1 MSRIVTFYS
10 YKGGVGRTFALA
22 NIAALLAKKGK
33 RVLLMD
39 WDLEAPGL
47 HRYFKPLMESKPFLQ
62 EGLIH
67 LLSNAAKNPS
77 TAWQPFVTEVKVQDS
92 PPIHIIAS
100 GDQARDYV
108 ERVRLFSW
116 TNFFENQ
123 HGGDV
128 LDRWRKEWKGTY
140 DFVLVDSR
148 TGITDTG
155 GVCTVFL
162 PDILV
167 FVFSANEQS
176 FECGMRIVN
185 GVQDARLK
193 LAVPRAPL
201 TILPLPGRFDGRDEV
216 DEANRWLDRFAKG
229 LKPFYDDWLP
239 KHFHPRQILELTK
252 IPYITRFSFG
262 EPLVVITHS
271 VSDPELPG
279 FYLENVARLLSSDFA
294 DAQQILSGGTDG
306 RDGLI
311 AEFRTQLARVPIEET
326 AIDQVLKLIESD
338 IGSDFGMSDLLREA
352 GVALL
357 RQSRFTSAETYLRR
371 SISLSE
377 EQLGSEHPNTATT
390 LFHLAE
396 LLQATNRLS
405 EAESLYLK
413 ALEVNERILGPS
425 HPSVIS
431 TYANLASLYKV
442 TERFAE
448 AEMMY
453 QQVLHMLEMT
463 EGRSGNIANVY
474 NNLASL
480 YKQTQRF
487 KEAEVMYQQA
497 LRMLEMTG
505 QSGDLANAYNNLA
518 SLYKETR
525 SFNEAE
531 TMYQQALL
539 MLEMTGR
546 SGDLANA
553 YNNLASLY
561 KETQR
566 FNEAE
571 TMYQQA
577 LHMLEMTGRSGDL
590 ANAYNNLASLYKETQ
605 RFNEAETM
613 YQQALHM
620 LEMTG
625 RSSGDLAKAYN
636 NLASLY
642 KDTQRFNEAETM
654 YQQALHMLEMSGRS
668 SDLANAYNNLA
679 SLYKETQR
687 FNEAEAMYEK
697 ALYILKKTASGRPAQ
712 ARSLNGLGEVLIAK
726 GKIQEAES
734 ALRRALTIFE
744 STYNRNHPE
753 AVKAKENLAR
763 ILESK
768 GENDEARSLRDQV
781 EFDTFISYNSTDRRI
796 VHQLA
801 RELEARRVR
810 VWLDD
815 NELLPGMSLV
825 DAMSQV
831 LYISRSAVV
840 CIGSSEQNP
849 WQSEELKALLLQSI
863 DEGRPVIPV
872 LLPGAKPH
880 PQLPR
885 FLMSVA
891 CLDLRDGMSKEG
903 LDKLTEAITGR
914 KPRLL

>member
-1 MSRIVTFYS
+1 
-10 YKGGVGRTFALA
+10 
-22 NIAALLAKKGK
+22 
-33 RVLLMD
+33 
-39 WDLEAPGL
+39 
-47 HRYFKPLMESKPFLQ
+47 
-62 EGLIH
+62 
-67 LLSNAAKNPS
+67 
-77 TAWQPFVTEVKVQDS
+77 
-92 PPIHIIAS
+92 
-100 GDQARDYV
+100 
-108 ERVRLFSW
+108 
-116 TNFFENQ
+116 
-123 HGGDV
+123 
-128 LDRWRKEWKGTY
+128 
-140 DFVLVDSR
+140 
-148 TGITDTG
+148 
-155 GVCTVFL
+155 
-162 PDILV
+162 
-167 FVFSANEQS
+167 
-176 FECGMRIVN
+176 
-185 GVQDARLK
+185 
-193 LAVPRAPL
+193 
-201 TILPLPGRFDGRDEV
+201 
-216 DEANRWLDRFAKG
+216 
-229 LKPFYDDWLP
+229 
-239 KHFHPRQILELTK
+239 
-252 IPYITRFSFG
+252 
-262 EPLVVITHS
+262 
-271 VSDPELPG
+271 
-279 FYLENVARLLSSDFA
+279 
-294 DAQQILSGGTDG
+294 
-306 RDGLI
+306 
-311 AEFRTQLARVPIEET
+311 
-326 AIDQVLKLIESD
+326 
-338 IGSDFGMSDLLREA
+338 
-352 GVALL
+352 
-357 RQSRFTSAETYLRR
+357 
-371 SISLSE
+371 
-377 EQLGSEHPNTATT
+377 
-390 LFHLAE
+390 
-396 LLQATNRLS
+396 
-405 EAESLYLK
+405 
-413 ALEVNERILGPS
+413 
-425 HPSVIS
+425 
-431 TYANLASLYKV
+431 
-442 TERFAE
+442 
-448 AEMMY
+448 
-453 QQVLHMLEMT
+453 
-463 EGRSGNIANVY
+463 
-474 NNLASL
+474 
-480 YKQTQRF
+480 
-487 KEAEVMYQQA
+487 
-497 LRMLEMTG
+497 
-505 QSGDLANAYNNLA
+505 
-518 SLYKETR
+518 
-525 SFNEAE
+525 
-531 TMYQQALL
+531 
-539 MLEMTGR
+539 
-546 SGDLANA
+546 
-553 YNNLASLY
+553 
-561 KETQR
+561 
-566 FNEAE
+566 
-571 TMYQQA
+571 MYQQA

>member
-1 MSRIVTFYS
+1 M
-10 YKGGVGRTFALA
+10 
-22 NIAALLAKKGK
+22 
-33 RVLLMD
+33 
-39 WDLEAPGL
+39 
-47 HRYFKPLMESKPFLQ
+47 
-62 EGLIH
+62 
-67 LLSNAAKNPS
+67 
-77 TAWQPFVTEVKVQDS
+77 
-92 PPIHIIAS
+92 
-100 GDQARDYV
+100 
-108 ERVRLFSW
+108 
-116 TNFFENQ
+116 
-123 HGGDV
+123 
-128 LDRWRKEWKGTY
+128 
-140 DFVLVDSR
+140 
-148 TGITDTG
+148 
-155 GVCTVFL
+155 
-162 PDILV
+162 
-167 FVFSANEQS
+167 
-176 FECGMRIVN
+176 
-185 GVQDARLK
+185 
-193 LAVPRAPL
+193 
-201 TILPLPGRFDGRDEV
+201 
-216 DEANRWLDRFAKG
+216 
-229 LKPFYDDWLP
+229 
-239 KHFHPRQILELTK
+239 
-252 IPYITRFSFG
+252 
-262 EPLVVITHS
+262 
-271 VSDPELPG
+271 
-279 FYLENVARLLSSDFA
+279 ENVARLLSSDFA

-505 QSGDLANAYNNLA
+505 QSG
-518 SLYKETR
+518 
-525 SFNEAE
+525 
-531 TMYQQALL
+531 
-539 MLEMTGR
+539 
-546 SGDLANA
+546 
-553 YNNLASLY
+553 
-561 KETQR
+561 
-566 FNEAE
+566 
-571 TMYQQA
+571 
-577 LHMLEMTGRSGDL
+577 
-590 ANAYNNLASLYKETQ
+590 
-605 RFNEAETM
+605 
-613 YQQALHM
+613 
-620 LEMTG
+620 
-625 RSSGDLAKAYN
+625 
-636 NLASLY
+636 
-642 KDTQRFNEAETM
+642 
-654 YQQALHMLEMSGRS
+654 
-668 SDLANAYNNLA
+668 DLANAYNNLA

>member
-480 YKQTQRF
+480 YK
-487 KEAEVMYQQA
+487 
-497 LRMLEMTG
+497 
-505 QSGDLANAYNNLA
+505 
-518 SLYKETR
+518 
-525 SFNEAE
+525 
-531 TMYQQALL
+531 
-539 MLEMTGR
+539 
-546 SGDLANA
+546 
-553 YNNLASLY
+553 
-561 KETQR
+561 ETQR

-571 TMYQQA
+571 
-577 LHMLEMTGRSGDL
+577 
-590 ANAYNNLASLYKETQ
+590 
-605 RFNEAETM
+605 F
-613 YQQALHM
+613 
-620 LEMTG
+620 
-625 RSSGDLAKAYN
+625 
-636 NLASLY
+636 
-642 KDTQRFNEAETM
+642 M